1 MPHGVDVTD
10 PIKKLEEDMTEM
22 KSAINVFTGLGEKID
37 SLIQHMILAQERH
50 TNQEKIDAR
59 QDKRLDQHDKQIHSI
74 ELNQNTNSL
83 KIDSIWSIALKV
95 AGGVAL
101 AGTLIYLG
109 LK

>member
-1 MPHGVDVTD
+1 MTD

-22 KSAINVFTGLGEKID
+22 KSAISVFTGLGEKID

-59 QDKRLDQHDKQIHSI
+59 QDKRLDAHDKQIHSI
-74 ELNQNTNSL
+74 ELSQNTNSL
-83 KIDSIWSIALKV
+83 KIDSIWSVAIKVVSGIALT
-95 AGGVAL
+95 
-101 AGTLIYLG
+101 GTLIYLG

>member
-1 MPHGVDVTD
+1 MTD
-10 PIKKLEEDMTEM
+10 PIRKLEEDMTEM

-74 ELNQNTNSL
+74 ELNQNTNSI
-83 KIDSIWSIALKV
+83 KIDSIWAVAIKV
-95 AGGVAL
+95 VGGVAL
-101 AGTLIYLG
+101 AGALIYLG

>member
-10 PIKKLEEDMTEM
+10 PIKRLEEDMTEM
-22 KSAINVFTGLGEKID
+22 KSAISVFTGLGEKID

-59 QDKRLDQHDKQIHSI
+59 QDKRLDHHDEQIHCL

>member
-1 MPHGVDVTD
+1 MTD
-10 PIKKLEEDMTEM
+10 PIKRLENDMTEM
-22 KSAINVFTGLGEKID
+22 KAAIGSLTQIFGGVGEKID

-59 QDKRLDQHDKQIHSI
+59 QDRRLDQHEKKLHSI
-74 ELNQNTNSL
+74 ELNQSTNSL
-83 KIDSIWSIALKV
+83 KIDSMWSVALKV
-95 AGGVAL
+95 VSGIAL

>member
-1 MPHGVDVTD
+1 MTD
-10 PIKKLEEDMTEM
+10 PIKRLENDMNEM
-22 KSAINVFTGLGEKID
+22 KSAISVFTGLGEKID

-59 QDKRLDQHDKQIHSI
+59 QDKRLDQHDKQIHCL

>member
-1 MPHGVDVTD
+1 MTD
-10 PIKKLEEDMTEM
+10 PIKRLENDMNEM

-59 QDKRLDQHDKQIHSI
+59 QDKRLDQHDKQIHCL
-74 ELNQNTNSL
+74 ELKQNTNSL
-83 KIDSIWSIALKV
+83 KIDSVWSVALKII
-95 AGGVAL
+95 GGVGLTA
-101 AGTLIYLG
+101 ALIYLG

>member
-1 MPHGVDVTD
+1 MTD
-10 PIKKLEEDMTEM
+10 PIKRLENDMNEM

-59 QDKRLDQHDKQIHSI
+59 QDKRLDQHDKQIHCL

-83 KIDSIWSIALKV
+83 KIDSIWAVAIKV
-95 AGGVAL
+95 VSGVAL

>member
-10 PIKKLEEDMTEM
+10 PIKRLEEDMTEM
-22 KSAINVFTGLGEKID
+22 KSAISVFTGLGEKID

-59 QDKRLDQHDKQIHSI
+59 QDKRLDHHDKQIHCL

-83 KIDSIWSIALKV
+83 KIDSIWAVAIKV
-95 AGGVAL
+95 VSGVAL

>member
-1 MPHGVDVTD
+1 MTD
-10 PIKKLEEDMTEM
+10 PIRKLEEDMTEM
-22 KSAINVFTGLGEKID
+22 KSAISVFTGLGEKID

-59 QDKRLDQHDKQIHSI
+59 QDKLLDHHDKQIHCL

-83 KIDSIWSIALKV
+83 KIDSIWAVAIKV
-95 AGGVAL
+95 VSGVAL
-101 AGTLIYLG
+101 AGALIYLG

>member
-1 MPHGVDVTD
+1 MTD
-10 PIKKLEEDMTEM
+10 PIKKLEDDMTEM
-22 KSAINVFTGLGEKID
+22 KSAISVFAGLGEKID

-59 QDKRLDQHDKQIHSI
+59 QDKRLDQHDKQIHTI

-83 KIDSIWSIALKV
+83 KIDSIWSMALKV
-95 AGGVAL
+95 VSGIAL

>member
-1 MPHGVDVTD
+1 MTD
-10 PIKKLEEDMTEM
+10 QIKKLEEDMTEM
-22 KSAINVFTGLGEKID
+22 KSAISVFTGLGEKID

-59 QDKRLDQHDKQIHSI
+59 QDKRLDAHDKQIHSI

-83 KIDSIWSIALKV
+83 KIDSIWSVALKV
-95 AGGVAL
+95 VSGITL